1 MSTPVPTS
9 STLTRMSSDEMGA
22 LEQRY
27 MQAMERWSTQK
38 SAHEVAEKACVAAE
52 KAFVRAKDAEEQAR
66 AALDA
71 AHEVVLAAREA
82 MREELA
88 G

>member
-1 MSTPVPTS
+1 
-9 STLTRMSSDEMGA
+9 MSSDEMGE

-38 SAHEVAEKACVAAE
+38 SAHEAAEKACAATE
-52 KAFVRAKDAEEQAR
+52 KAHQRAKDAEAQAR
-66 AALDA
+66 IARDT

-82 MREELA
+82 MRAELA

>member
-1 MSTPVPTS
+1 MS
-9 STLTRMSSDEMGA
+9 E

-27 MQAMERWSTQK
+27 MRAMDRLSALK

-52 KAFVRAKDAEEQAR
+52 KAFVRAKDAEAQASV
-66 AALDA
+66 ALDA
-71 AHEVVLAAREA
+71 ANQVVLAAREA